1 MAANAPSR
9 VLNVGIIGIGVG
21 GAEILPALES
31 LPNDVKIVAGAD
43 IEPRVCAAFGERY
56 PGTHVYDSAEKL
68 CADPDV
74 DAVWISTPN
83 RFHAPHTILACNAGK
98 HVVVEKPMAI
108 SLDEGKAMVEAAEKN
123 GVKLLAGHTQSF
135 STPIRA
141 MRKVIQS
148 GEVGDVRAINIWAY
162 SDWLL
167 RPRTS
172 DELDPTQGG
181 GIPYRQ
187 GPHQIDTIRLLGGGL
202 VKSVRAVTGQW
213 SKVRPIVGYY
223 SALFEFENGASAN
236 IVHDGYG
243 YFLANEL
250 MPWGNDTHRYT
261 AEERVAVRKSLY
273 DGTRNEYEDK
283 NDLRI
288 GGRAE
293 EQVFRSQRPKEW
305 LPGDLGVV
313 VVSCEQGDIRH
324 SAYGIQVY
332 SNEGRRD
339 INLNEV
345 QGVVGRRAEILE
357 LVHSINN
364 NTPVYHDGRWGLAT
378 LECCMALLESG
389 REHREIQLQ
398 HQIPVHD
405 DYDADFRLP
414 S

>member
-1 MAANAPSR
+1 MAANAPSK
-9 VLNVGIIGIGVG
+9 VLNVGILGIGVG

-43 IEPRVCAAFGERY
+43 IEPRVCAAFAERY
-56 PGTHVYDSAEKL
+56 PGTHVYDAAEKL

-83 RFHAPHTILACNAGK
+83 RFHAPHTIMAANAGK

-123 GVKLLAGHTQSF
+123 GTKLLAGHTMSF

-141 MRKVIQS
+141 MRKIIQS
-148 GEVGDVRAINIWAY
+148 GEIGDVRAINIWAY

-187 GPHQIDTIRLLGGGL
+187 GPHQIDTIRLLGGGK

-243 YFLANEL
+243 YFLTHEL
-250 MPWGNDTHRYT
+250 VPWGDDSQRYT
-261 AEERVAVRKSLY
+261 APERVEIRKSLY
-273 DGTRNEYEDK
+273 AGTRNEYEDK

-293 EQVFRSQRPKEW
+293 EAVFRAAGPKEW
-305 LPGDLGVV
+305 LPSDLGMVI
-313 VVSCEQGDIRH
+313 VSCEQGDIRH
-324 SAYGIQVY
+324 SAYGVQVY

-364 NTPVYHDGRWGLAT
+364 NAPVYHDGRWGLAT
-378 LECCMALLESG
+378 LECCLAVLESG
-389 REHREIQLQ
+389 REHKEIQLQ

-405 DYDADFRLP
+405 GYDEDFKLP

>member
-1 MAANAPSR
+1 MAANAPSK

-31 LPNDVKIVAGAD
+31 LPNEVKIVAGAD
-43 IEPRVCAAFGERY
+43 IEPRVVNAFHERY
-56 PGTHVYDSAEKL
+56 PDTNVYDSAEKL
-68 CADPDV
+68 CNDPNV

-83 RFHAPHTILACNAGK
+83 RFHAPHTIMACNAGK

-123 GVKLLAGHTQSF
+123 GVKLLAGHTMSF

-141 MRKVIQS
+141 MRKIIQS
-148 GEVGDVRAINIWAY
+148 GEIGDVRSINMWAY
-162 SDWLL
+162 TDWLL
-167 RPRTS
+167 RPRTA

-187 GPHQIDTIRLLGGGL
+187 GPHQIDTLRLLGGGM
-202 VKSVRAVTGQW
+202 VKSVRAITGQW
-213 SKVRPIVGYY
+213 SRVRPIVGYY

-243 YFLANEL
+243 YFLTHEL
-250 MPWGNDTHRYT
+250 VPWGNDAQRYT
-261 AEERVAVRKSLY
+261 AAERVEIRKSLY

-293 EQVFRSQRPKEW
+293 EQVFRSQGPKEW
-305 LPGDLGVV
+305 LPSDLGMVI
-313 VVSCEQGDIRH
+313 VSCEQGDIRH

-378 LECCMALLESG
+378 LECCLAILESG
-389 REHREIQLQ
+389 RTHKEIELK
-398 HQIPVHD
+398 HQIPVHAE
-405 DYDADFRLP
+405 YDEDFKLP